1 MKILILFFL
10 GAGVFFFA
18 GPVQAEEPSG
28 DFLMQQERVSPE
40 FKDEIQDWQA
50 RLELARLLSYVE
62 RYEESI
68 AQYRRVLDQKPDLVQ
83 ARLELA
89 RVYYW
94 TGDIDKAQEMF
105 ASVPEDKITG
115 EVRLELAEIYAMLE
129 QYVRATE
136 TYRDYLQDNPGHDEA
151 RFKLARV
158 LSWKGDYE
166 ASIQE
171 YERVLESRPG
181 DNQVRRHYAQVLMW
195 AERYDEAIEQMEKT
209 LESR

>member
-1 MKILILFFL
+1 MKPFILSFL
-10 GAGVFFFA
+10 SVVMFFFA
-18 GPVQAEEPSG
+18 GPVHAQEASG
-28 DFLMQQERVSPE
+28 DSLMQQKRVSPE

-68 AQYRRVLDQKPDLVQ
+68 AQYRRVLQEKPDLVQ
-83 ARLELA
+83 VRLELA

-94 TGDIDKAQEMF
+94 TDDIDKAEEMF
-105 ASVPEDKITG
+105 ASIPEDRITG
-115 EVRLELAEIYAMLE
+115 EVRLELAEIYAVRE
-129 QYVRATE
+129 QYDRAAGV
-136 TYRDYLQDNPGHDEA
+136 YQDYLQDNPGKDEA

-166 ASIQE
+166 ASIRE

-181 DNQVRRHYAQVLMW
+181 DKQVRRHYAQVLMW
-195 AERYDEAIEQMEKT
+195 AERHDQAIEQMEKT
-209 LESR
+209 LDSR